1 VVFIEWEVLYG
12 QSLNLV
18 FTLLFDWMSLIF
30 MFVVMFIS
38 SIIIMYRHS
47 YMSHDKN
54 LNRFIVLVYLF
65 VVSIALIIISPNIV
79 RILLGWDGLG
89 LISYVLV
96 VYYQNVRSAN
106 AGMITVLSNRLGD
119 VAILITIS
127 WMRNYGRWDFF
138 YFQEIFKFLD
148 LQFIMMLILL
158 AGITKRAQIP
168 FSAWLPAAIAAPTP
182 VSSLVHS
189 STLVT
194 AGVYLLIRFNELLGI
209 SNFLLLISVTTLF
222 ISGLGANFEFD
233 LKKIIALST
242 LRQLGIIM
250 ITLSLGL
257 WELAYFHLIRHAL
270 FKSLLFLCAGF
281 YIHLSSD
288 SQDIRFIGK
297 LVHSYP
303 LVNVYFIG
311 CSLSL
316 CGFPFLAGFYSRDL
330 ILERYFFSTMNFIIY
345 LLLFI
350 GTLLTIT
357 YSIRLLFY
365 VFVNIA
371 SKISLKS
378 YSVDVFMLLP
388 MRILFLISILVGAS
402 FRWLFIS
409 QIALVL
415 PLIIKFSILLLGSI
429 LVNLIYL
436 YFNKTSQF
444 LFSTK
449 INLVKLLWFVGII
462 WYLPFLTHKNPL
474 HLLRLSKLYHK
485 YLDMGWLEKMGGQ
498 GGMSHLMSISTFIE
512 KWHYAHMKTYIYV
525 MIVCFIVTIVII

>member
-1 VVFIEWEVLYG
+1 
-12 QSLNLV
+12 
-18 FTLLFDWMSLIF
+18 
-30 MFVVMFIS
+30 
-38 SIIIMYRHS
+38 
-47 YMSHDKN
+47 
-54 LNRFIVLVYLF
+54 
-65 VVSIALIIISPNIV
+65 
-79 RILLGWDGLG
+79 
-89 LISYVLV
+89 
-96 VYYQNVRSAN
+96 
-106 AGMITVLSNRLGD
+106 
-119 VAILITIS
+119 
-127 WMRNYGRWDFF
+127 
-138 YFQEIFKFLD
+138 
-148 LQFIMMLILL
+148 
-158 AGITKRAQIP
+158 
-168 FSAWLPAAIAAPTP
+168 
-182 VSSLVHS
+182 
-189 STLVT
+189 
-194 AGVYLLIRFNELLGI
+194 
-209 SNFLLLISVTTLF
+209 
-222 ISGLGANFEFD
+222 
-233 LKKIIALST
+233 
-242 LRQLGIIM
+242 
-250 ITLSLGL
+250 
-257 WELAYFHLIRHAL
+257 
-270 FKSLLFLCAGF
+270 
-281 YIHLSSD
+281 
-288 SQDIRFIGK
+288 
-297 LVHSYP
+297 
-303 LVNVYFIG
+303 
-311 CSLSL
+311 
-316 CGFPFLAGFYSRDL
+316 
-330 ILERYFFSTMNFIIY
+330 MNFIIY